1 MLIACTGKL
10 ATALRSNP
18 SRPVHSAPQFHRRV
32 NLDLSQ
38 HPAKRFACI
47 VGGGLMRQLR
57 EQHNVKIDCRFW
69 LRLVDYNIGARHDAF
84 ATSAAAA
91 GRHDDASCSRLRS
104 GSDTGQR
111 CLRGT
116 NHRAPNSPS
125 RPQVL
130 SDIASVKAGPA
141 GPSYDRR
148 ERTLSQLPAPVRR
161 ADMFAVLT
169 ARLVRHYVAKYSA
182 PAAEAWAR
190 SKGAT
195 DAEIRIAR
203 RCLRTTRQEQKSFD
217 RYAH

>member
-1 MLIACTGKL
+1 
-10 ATALRSNP
+10 
-18 SRPVHSAPQFHRRV
+18 
-32 NLDLSQ
+32 
-38 HPAKRFACI
+38 
-47 VGGGLMRQLR
+47 MRQLR
-57 EQHNVKIDCRFW
+57 EQHNVQINCRFW

-111 CLRGT
+111 CLRGA

-169 ARLVRHYVAKYSA
+169 APSSGMTSPSTARLLLRRGRVARERQAQKFGSLG
-182 PAAEAWAR
+182 AAFE
-190 SKGAT
+190 T
-195 DAEIRIAR
+195 P
-203 RCLRTTRQEQKSFD
+203 
-217 RYAH
+217 